1 MSSLSIAETAPLIT
15 PVTAPFDEAASI
27 RPSSL
32 VDGVQQ
38 ALSIKYNN
46 LVYELRAAGQDVI
59 TLSLGEA
66 FFDLPVPRFDDLA
79 GAGLHHYSHSRGLT
93 ELRRRL
99 ASYYQDEFDVPV
111 DPEQEIIVT
120 AGSKVAIYMVLLA
133 ILEPGD
139 EVIIPEPFWL
149 SYPEQVRLCRGVPVM
164 VPHDVSV
171 FDLADYVTARTR
183 AIVINNPNNPSGRV
197 HTEAELEFVHDL
209 ADAHG
214 LLLIADEAYHEFV
227 TPQAP
232 FRACGAFDPELRHT
246 VTVNSMSKNYGVS
259 GWRVGYVIAHRTLID
274 QVLKINQ
281 HLITCAPTILS
292 CYLAEHFD
300 DILEITRPQIR
311 RVVALREEAAAQL
324 AAAGIATLPGTASF
338 YLFASLGRS
347 TLRSIEFTTRLLRES
362 SVSVVAGIAYGASC
376 DRHIRISVGTE
387 PPDRV
392 ATGIAAIRDLIEAT
406 SPR

>member
-1 MSSLSIAETAPLIT
+1 MSTVRTASP
-15 PVTAPFDEAASI
+15 I

-32 VDGVQQ
+32 VDNAAQ

-46 LVYELRAAGQDVI
+46 LVYELSAAGQDII

-66 FFDLPVPRFDDLA
+66 FFDLPLPRFDDLS
-79 GAGLHHYSHSRGLT
+79 GHGLHHYSHSRGLP
-93 ELRRRL
+93 ELRQRL
-99 ASYYQDEFDVPV
+99 AGYWADFDLPV
-111 DPEQEIIVT
+111 DPDTEIVVT

-133 ILEPGD
+133 LLEPGD
-139 EVIIPEPFWL
+139 EVIVPEPFWL
-149 SYPEQVRLCRGVPVM
+149 SYPEQVRLCRGVPVL

-171 FDLADYVTARTR
+171 FDFGRYVTPRTR

-197 HTEAELEFVHDL
+197 HTDAELEFVHDL
-209 ADAHG
+209 ADARG
-214 LLLIADEAYHEFV
+214 LVVIADEAYHEFV
-227 TPQAP
+227 PAETP
-232 FRACGAFDPELRHT
+232 FRACGSFDPELRHT

-292 CYLAEHFD
+292 WYLAEHFD
-300 DILEITRPQIR
+300 DILDITRPQIR
-311 RVVALREEAAAQL
+311 RVVDLRREVAGQL
-324 AAAGIATLPGTASF
+324 ADIGIETLPGSATF

-347 TLRSIEFTTRLLRES
+347 TLDSMEFATRLLRES
-362 SVSVVAGIAYGASC
+362 AVSVVAGIAYGESC

-387 PPDRV
+387 SPYRV
-392 ATGIAAIRDLIEAT
+392 ARGIAEIRNLIDAT
-406 SPR
+406 S

>member
-1 MSSLSIAETAPLIT
+1 MSPSSIAATA
-15 PVTAPFDEAASI
+15 VAPAPI
-27 RPSSL
+27 RASSL
-32 VDGVQQ
+32 VDGVGQ

-46 LVYELRAAGQDVI
+46 LVYELRAAGHDIV

-66 FFDLPVPRFDDLA
+66 FFDLPLPRFDDLA
-79 GAGLHHYSHSRGLT
+79 GGGLHHYSHSRGLVQ
-93 ELRRRL
+93 LRRRL
-99 ASYYQDEFDVPV
+99 AAYYQDGFDVPV
-111 DPEQEIIVT
+111 DPEQEILVT

-133 ILEPGD
+133 LLEPGD
-139 EVIIPEPFWL
+139 EVIVPEPFWL

-164 VPHDVSV
+164 VPHDVAV
-171 FDLADYVTARTR
+171 LDLARYVTPRTR

-197 HTEAELEFVHDL
+197 HTEAELQFVHDL

-214 LLLIADEAYHEFV
+214 LMVIADEAYNEFV
-227 TPQAP
+227 PPETP

-274 QVLKINQ
+274 QVLKVNQ

-311 RVVALREEAAAQL
+311 KVVALRQEVDGQL
-324 AAAGIATLPGTASF
+324 AEAGIATLPGSATF

-362 SVSVVAGIAYGASC
+362 AVSVVAGIAYGASC

-392 ATGIAAIRDLIEAT
+392 ARGIAAVRDLIVAT

>member
-1 MSSLSIAETAPLIT
+1 MSTVRTASP
-15 PVTAPFDEAASI
+15 I

-32 VDGVQQ
+32 VDNAAQ

-46 LVYELRAAGQDVI
+46 LVYELSAAGQDII

-66 FFDLPVPRFDDLA
+66 FFDLPLPRFDDLA
-79 GAGLHHYSHSRGLT
+79 GHGLHHYSHSRGLP
-93 ELRRRL
+93 ELRQRL
-99 ASYYQDEFDVPV
+99 AGYWADFDLPV
-111 DPEQEIIVT
+111 DPDTEIVVT

-133 ILEPGD
+133 LLEPGD
-139 EVIIPEPFWL
+139 EVIVPEPFWL
-149 SYPEQVRLCRGVPVM
+149 SYPEQVRLCRGVPVL

-171 FDLADYVTARTR
+171 FDFGRYVTPRTR

-197 HTEAELEFVHDL
+197 HTDAELEFVHDL
-209 ADAHG
+209 ADARG
-214 LLLIADEAYHEFV
+214 LVVIADEAYHEFV
-227 TPQAP
+227 PSETP
-232 FRACGAFDPELRHT
+232 FRACGSFDPELRHT

-292 CYLAEHFD
+292 WYLAEHFD
-300 DILEITRPQIR
+300 DILDITRPQIR
-311 RVVALREEAAAQL
+311 RVVDLRREVAGQL
-324 AAAGIATLPGTASF
+324 ADIGIETLPGSATF

-347 TLRSIEFTTRLLRES
+347 TLDSMEFATRLLRES
-362 SVSVVAGIAYGASC
+362 AVSVVAGIAYGESC

-387 PPDRV
+387 SPYRV
-392 ATGIAAIRDLIEAT
+392 ARGIAEIRNLIDAT
-406 SPR
+406 S